1 MNFNSLM
8 AKMREL
14 DQPAVAAAP
23 IEECGEPMMGMN
35 APMSNEPPHTPPSLS
50 VNLNAQGMDDIESI
64 MRLMTKVNPDMINQ
78 PSNATPMPALAPM
91 PGMQGPSALPPLKML
106 PDFDKEEPEIGG
118 EIEMDIEPVGNDKM
132 NGADDGISKAQGD
145 IDNDGD
151 HDMDDHEAEKDEAVE
166 PEDEDDDIM
175 SHLNKELKPYDD
187 QVAASK
193 EKETKEGSGGFDQ
206 ATTRPEP
213 GYKDIDY
220 MVNKL
225 SGGLGKEQTMVKHGY
240 KNGDNPY
247 AMPESSLRTQIRA
260 ELMQRLEEA
269 KKGDVGKHN
278 NATTGFKAL
287 AKKAGGGEKGE
298 KIAGAQYQKMKKA
311 GQL

>member
-14 DQPAVAAAP
+14 DQPRSAAVP

-106 PDFDKEEPEIGG
+106 PDFDKEEPEMGG
-118 EIEMDIEPVGNDKM
+118 EIEIDMPGDMGD
-132 NGADDGISKAQGD
+132 DLDGISKAQGD

-151 HDMDDHEAEKDEAVE
+151 HDMDDHKAEKDE
-166 PEDEDDDIM
+166 PEEEEESMDPAAADQMNAQDDE
-175 SHLNKELKPYDD
+175 E
-187 QVAASK
+187 
-193 EKETKEGSGGFDQ
+193 ETEEGTGGFDQ

-213 GYKDIDY
+213 EYKDTDY

-225 SGGLGKEQTMVKHGY
+225 SGGLGKEQGMVKHGY

-287 AKKAGGGEKGE
+287 AKKAGGGEKGA